1 MGEYLIQNIYY
12 KCVSC
17 MYCLLQSVMLFR
29 TSSTNCSCLGM
40 KLIFLCLQMAS
51 LVIEAV
57 TWCTMLLMI
66 GLETKVY
73 IRESRWSVRFGVIY
87 ALVGDAVMLNL
98 VLSVKE
104 YYDWLVFFLAILEK
118 ANICMH

>member
-1 MGEYLIQNIYY
+1 
-12 KCVSC
+12 
-17 MYCLLQSVMLFR
+17 
-29 TSSTNCSCLGM
+29 
-40 KLIFLCLQMAS
+40 MAS

-57 TWCTMLLMI
+57 TWCSMLLMI

-73 IRESRWSVRFGVIY
+73 IRESRWAVRFGVIY

-104 YYDWLVFFLAILEK
+104 YYDWLVFFLAILKK
-118 ANICMH
+118 ANTCDALMLKVVVLWHLNLP